1 MSSELLV
8 EALDRMT
15 RVPGLSG
22 CALVEIEAGMVW
34 HTAGE
39 MPDVQRIAEAASD
52 YWRLYLRLEPQFGSL
67 GGLRGSLM
75 WHAQGQLVLLPCGH
89 GVLLVGLAMQEGSV
103 DWPRCFEQARELAQL
118 VDRL

>member
-1 MSSELLV
+1 MNSGPLR
-8 EALDRMT
+8 EALERIT
-15 RVPGLSG
+15 QVPGLSG

-39 MPDVQRIAEAASD
+39 MPDVQNIAEAASD

-75 WHAQGQLVLLPCGH
+75 WHAKGQLVLLPCGQ
-89 GVLLVGLAMQEGSV
+89 GVLLVGLAMQDGPV
-103 DWPRCFEQARELAQL
+103 DWPACFEQASELADL
-118 VDRL
+118 VDNL